1 MRKMP
6 GGPALRVLM
15 NLYLKRPKKLLK
27 KVLTILGLFLSGA
40 LVYSWIRF
48 LSQRFPEIA
57 VLDQPYVAALW
68 MSAMAVILTK
78 PLDRGLTKIFKNY
91 VVQRKHQ
98 VHATLLH
105 LAEDLG
111 TVLDLQEL
119 GNLVVNTWGEVLHLK
134 TAALFV
140 PSTQRHEFEIISAFG
155 WTMTDS
161 KKVKLPET
169 SPLIELLR
177 SGDPGHIYV
186 RNRVVRA
193 LPWHQANRLS
203 HDFVSIRSNW
213 VVPFF
218 IKRDLLGFLG
228 FAVEDPEKEFDG
240 ADFQVFRAFAATVAK
255 SIANALKY
263 CELEM
268 KSLQLQDI
276 QSDMLQAA
284 KLQAIE
290 QLATGVAHE
299 IHNPLTIISGK
310 AQVMLLKK
318 DKIGFPDAVEEVL
331 KTIVQQTKRAAD
343 ITRKLL
349 MFSQGA
355 GHVREPL
362 QLVQVLSD
370 TVALVSYQTSLD
382 NIKVSTSVRGEIP
395 TFWGNVHELRE
406 VFLNLILNA
415 VQSIGSQGG
424 KIHCEVNFLE
434 HEQLIEILVLDT
446 GPGIAKDLLP
456 KLFNPFFTTRQGG
469 VGLGLF
475 VTKQIIHR
483 YGGSIRAE
491 SRVGEGSLFMI
502 HLPGMTQPVKEPHEV
517 PANV

>member
-1 MRKMP
+1 
-6 GGPALRVLM
+6 M

-27 KVLTILGLFLSGA
+27 KALTVLGLFLSGIMIYA
-40 LVYSWIRF
+40 VIRI
-48 LSQRFPEIA
+48 LSRRFPEIA
-57 VLDQPYVAALW
+57 LLDQPYMAALW
-68 MSAMAVILTK
+68 MSMMAVLLTK
-78 PLDRGLTKIFKNY
+78 PIDLGLTKLFKKY
-91 VVQRKHQ
+91 VGHRKHQ
-98 VHATLLH
+98 VHDTLLH
-105 LAEDLG
+105 LADDLE

-134 TAALFV
+134 TVALFV
-140 PSTQRHEFEIISAFG
+140 PGTQPHEFDIVSAFG
-155 WTMTDS
+155 WTMTEC

-177 SGDPGHIYV
+177 SGDPGHVYV

-193 LPWHQANRLS
+193 LPWHQANRLA
-203 HDFVSIRSNW
+203 HDFISIRSNW

-218 IKRDLLGFLG
+218 VKRDLVGFLG
-228 FAVEDPEKEFDG
+228 FAAEDPEKELDG
-240 ADFQVFRAFAATVAK
+240 ADFQVFRAFASGVAK

-263 CELEM
+263 RELEITN
-268 KSLQLQDI
+268 LQLQDV
-276 QSDMLQAA
+276 QSEMLQAA

-362 QLVQVLSD
+362 QLVQVLND

-395 TFWGNVHELRE
+395 FFWGNIHELRE

-415 VQSIGSQGG
+415 VQSIGNQGG

-434 HEQLIEILVLDT
+434 HEQLIEIMILDT

-502 HLPGMTQPVKEPHEV
+502 HLPVAVQPVKDPQEV
-517 PANV
+517 SVHV